1 LGPVDV
7 ELALDRIDWKIL
19 TALEDDGRQ
28 SFAELGER
36 VGLSKSP
43 CWSRVRALEQSGV
56 IQGFKAQL
64 SPQALGFAV
73 QCFVQ
78 VRIEFGSHTAFEEA
92 VLAHPAVMECHTTA
106 GDGDYLLR
114 IFARTVEHLDS
125 ILRYE
130 LSKLPGV
137 QRFSST
143 ICLKKIKSDSS
154 LAAWASAPRPAGRD

>member
-1 LGPVDV
+1 M
-7 ELALDRIDWKIL
+7 DRIDWKIL
-19 TALEDDGRQ
+19 TALEEDGRQ
-28 SFAELGER
+28 SFTELGDR

-43 CWSRVRALEQSGV
+43 CWSRVRALEQAGV
-56 IQGFKAQL
+56 IQGFKVQL
-64 SPQALGFAV
+64 SPPALGFAV
-73 QCFVQ
+73 QCFVE

-143 ICLKKIKSDSS
+143 ICLKTIKGEAS
-154 LAAWASAPRPAGRD
+154 LAAWAAASRP